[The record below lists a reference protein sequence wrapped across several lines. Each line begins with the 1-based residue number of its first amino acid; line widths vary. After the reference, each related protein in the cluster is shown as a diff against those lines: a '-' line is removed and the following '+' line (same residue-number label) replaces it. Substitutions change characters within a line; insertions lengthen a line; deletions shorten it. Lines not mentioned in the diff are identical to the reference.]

1 MKLKSN
7 KFDLFDYNTKQIE
20 SQLKFQTKILKKFKK
35 NFEIF
40 LKLRG

>member
-20 SQLKFQTKILKKFKK
+20 SQLKFQMKTKILKKFKK
-35 NFEIF
+35 ISKFF
-40 LKLRG
+40 